1 VSQQVKVYR
10 ELQFLGA
17 GTGVHNIVLV
27 TALAD
32 ALSIKD
38 SAADLIVFDTST
50 PKITITPATT
60 ITGAATLSSTLALS
74 GAMTAADNLTMT
86 AGKFLIGSPPKM
98 TITAKTANATLT
110 AAEAGIVTSTDGKTM
125 TLPAASGNSGLRYI
139 IKAIATHSDGVIV
152 DANASETIDGATT
165 KTSPAQYAVLDI
177 VCNGTGWH
185 VINSIGTW
193 T

>member
-1 VSQQVKVYR
+1 MSQQVKVYR

-17 GTGVHNIVLV
+17 GTGVHNIILV

-50 PKITITPATT
+50 PKITITPATA
-60 ITGAATLSSTLALS
+60 ITGALTLSSTL
-74 GAMTAADNLTMT
+74 TMT
-86 AGKFLIGSPPKM
+86 AGQFISGSPLKM

-139 IKAIATHSDGVIV
+139 IKTIATHSDGVVV

-165 KTSPAQYAVLDI
+165 KTSPAQYAALDI